1 MRRPVK
7 IMSDIDLMDAASAR
21 FSIITPCFN
30 SSGYL
35 RETIESV
42 LSQDYPAIEYIIV
55 DGGSTD
61 GTVEIIR
68 EYAEMDSRIC
78 WISELDSGI
87 SDAFNKGIS
96 MASGDIIGI
105 LNSDDRYAPETLRTV
120 AAAVAEYPECDVFH
134 GNMLRYQGDA
144 PLFLLKP
151 SDVERNIWHE
161 MPLNHPATFVTQ
173 KAYRQV
179 GPFDTGLKIAM
190 DYDMML
196 RLHKA
201 GFCFCYIDEILAN
214 MRYGGASD
222 AGVLSGLVEVFRVSV
237 RQGYPRWKA
246 SCWMIR
252 NGLLRTVKNIIRGM
266 GLHFLLRIH
275 PKFHSISKGGRL

>member
-1 MRRPVK
+1 
-7 IMSDIDLMDAASAR
+7 MDNVM
-21 FSIITPCFN
+21 FSIITITFN
-30 SSGYL
+30 SECYL
-35 RETIESV
+35 EDTIASIN
-42 LSQDYPAIEYIIV
+42 SQEFPDFEYIIV

-68 EYAEMDSRIC
+68 EYAELDPRIR
-78 WISELDSGI
+78 WISEPDNGI
-87 SDAFNKGIS
+87 ADAFNKGIAI
-96 MASGDIIGI
+96 ASGNIIGI
-105 LNSDDRYAPETLRTV
+105 LNSDDRYAPEALRTV
-120 AAAVAEYPECDVFH
+120 AAAVAEHPECDVFH
-134 GNMLRYQGDA
+134 GNMLRYQGDE

-201 GFCFCYIDEILAN
+201 GFCFCYIDEVLAH

-222 AGVLSGLVEVFRVSV
+222 AGVLAGLVEVFRVSV

-246 SCWMIR
+246 SFWMMR

-275 PKFHSISKGGRL
+275 PKFHSISKGGKF